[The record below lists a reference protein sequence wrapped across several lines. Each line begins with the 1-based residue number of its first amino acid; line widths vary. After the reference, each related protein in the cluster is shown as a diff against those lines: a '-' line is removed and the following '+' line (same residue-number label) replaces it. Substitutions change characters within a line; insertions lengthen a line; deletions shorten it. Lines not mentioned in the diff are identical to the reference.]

1 MSVIYVIHSNREE
14 LSKIRHILAGRDFLL
29 MEYENGDDA
38 MNFLNKK
45 PPDVCLMPLGITT
58 SDGKPFAD
66 TLHNIVS
73 DCPVII
79 LADKNEVNKVVQMV
93 GDNFIY
99 DYFLLNPVFDPI
111 RLHIII
117 DKALTQSAVQLNLED
132 LKKRLSTLPDDL
144 PETFEEHA
152 NSLQRGVVKCLDN
165 FKERIKSDEFS
176 KIVDLLDESA
186 FEDKFA
192 DFQKEEIKAT
202 IEKSKEKSKDNLA
215 EKLTQFTERLQHQI
229 DNPPDVNELQEL
241 RSKLNQGFYE
251 FGEVDV
257 DCNNNV
263 DRISTRVAF
272 QSAGTILFIDDE
284 DNSTSNL
291 FEIIKNLGHRVL
303 IAQSALKLVEMSRSN
318 DIDLIIC
325 GYNLGRLNGIEVVR
339 RIREDVGKT
348 DLPVILLS
356 SNTTKDIIE
365 KAKGVGISEII
376 SLPLRSKALEERIS
390 YHMK

>member
-1 MSVIYVIHSNREE
+1 MPVIYVIHPNKEE

-29 MEYENGDDA
+29 MEYENGEDA

-45 PPDVCLMPLGITT
+45 PPDVCLMPMGITT
-58 SDGKPFAD
+58 SGDKPFVDA
-66 TLHNIVS
+66 LHDSIS

-79 LADKNEVNKVVQMV
+79 LAEKNDVNKVVQMV

-117 DKALTQSAVQLNLED
+117 DKALTQSSVQLNLED
-132 LKKRLSTLPDDL
+132 LKRRLSALPDDL
-144 PETFEEHA
+144 PQTFEEHA
-152 NSLQRGVVKCLDN
+152 NSLQRGVIKCLDN
-165 FKERIKSDEFS
+165 FKERMKSDEFS
-176 KIVDLLDESA
+176 KIIALLDESA
-186 FEDKFA
+186 FEDKFV

-202 IEKSKEKSKDNLA
+202 IEKSTEKSKDNLA

-241 RSKLNQGFYE
+241 RSKLNKGFFE
-251 FGEVDV
+251 FGEVNVECD
-257 DCNNNV
+257 NNV
-263 DRISTRVAF
+263 DRISTRVSFKA
-272 QSAGTILFIDDE
+272 AGTILFINDE
-284 DNSTSNL
+284 GNSSKDL
-291 FEIIKNLGHRVL
+291 PDIIKNLGHRVL

-318 DIDLIIC
+318 DIGLIIC
-325 GYNLGRLNGIEVVR
+325 GYNLGRLDGIEAIR
-339 RIREDVGKT
+339 RIREDVGKK
-348 DLPVILLS
+348 DIPVILLS
-356 SNTTKDIIE
+356 SNTTKDIIKE
-365 KAKGVGISEII
+365 AKGVGISEII

>member
-1 MSVIYVIHSNREE
+1 MPVIYVVHPNKEE

-38 MNFLNKK
+38 VNFLNKK
-45 PPDVCLMPLGITT
+45 PPDVCLMPMGITT
-58 SDGKPFAD
+58 SDDKPFVD
-66 TLHNIVS
+66 TLHGIVS

-79 LADKNEVNKVVQMV
+79 LAGKNEVNQVVQMV
-93 GDNFIY
+93 GESFIY
-99 DYFLLNPVFDPI
+99 DYFLLNPVVDPV

-132 LKKRLSTLPDDL
+132 LKRRLSALPDDL

-152 NSLQRGVVKCLDN
+152 NSLQRGVVKCLNN
-165 FKERIKSDEFS
+165 FKERMKSDEFS
-176 KIVDLLDESA
+176 KVIELLDESA

-192 DFQKEEIKAT
+192 DFQREEIKAT
-202 IEKSKEKSKDNLA
+202 IEKSKEKSKDSLA

-251 FGEVDV
+251 FGEVNV
-257 DCNNNV
+257 DCDNNV

-272 QSAGTILFIDDE
+272 KSAGTILFIDDE
-284 DNSTSNL
+284 DNSTSNSAEL
-291 FEIIKNLGHRVL
+291 IKNLGHRVL

-318 DIDLIIC
+318 DIDLVIC

-356 SNTTKDIIE
+356 SNTTQGIIE
-365 KAKGVGISEII
+365 EAKGVGISEII

-390 YHMK
+390 HHMK